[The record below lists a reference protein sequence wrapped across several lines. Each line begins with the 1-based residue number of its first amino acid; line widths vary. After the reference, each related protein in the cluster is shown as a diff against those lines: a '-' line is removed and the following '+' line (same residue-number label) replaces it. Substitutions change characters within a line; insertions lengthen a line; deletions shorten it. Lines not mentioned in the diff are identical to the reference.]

1 MRQGY
6 LLKLGRNDYVE
17 LSKHSHERITTQT
30 IHESLERVTLN
41 NQLIDGTKIQDD
53 WFPEVDASVFISHS
67 GKDEELAMNLANF
80 LNNEYGVKSFV
91 DSQVWGYF
99 PNLMIKLD
107 NGRDTENKL
116 VNLSQYDKCSTHV
129 HNMLSIALSKMI
141 QKCDYFI
148 FLDTQNSRNSLT
160 NMTESPWIYFEL
172 SISHILMPKEE
183 VITEGLEYF
192 SNIAYKAPT
201 NHLKQITFNDL
212 STIFENDKLIV
223 DAQKHF
229 QHLTDYLNHR

>member
-53 WFPEVDASVFISHS
+53 WFPEVDANIFISHS
-67 GKDEELAMNLANF
+67 GKDEELAIGLANF
-80 LNNEYGVKSFV
+80 MYDEYGVKSFV

-99 PNLMIKLD
+99 PDLMKKLD
-107 NGRDTENKL
+107 NGHDTKNNK
-116 VNLSQYDKCSTHV
+116 VNLSKYDECSAHV
-129 HNMLSIALSKMI
+129 HNMLSIGLAKMI

-148 FLDTQNSRNSLT
+148 FLDTHNSRNSLT

-172 SISHILMPKEE
+172 SLSHILLPERDL
-183 VITEGLEYF
+183 ITEGIESF

-201 NHLKQITFNDL
+201 KHLKNVTIGDL
-212 STIFENDKLIV
+212 KTIFEGNKLFV
-223 DAQKHF
+223 EGQRRFHE
-229 QHLTDYLNHR
+229 LSNYLKR